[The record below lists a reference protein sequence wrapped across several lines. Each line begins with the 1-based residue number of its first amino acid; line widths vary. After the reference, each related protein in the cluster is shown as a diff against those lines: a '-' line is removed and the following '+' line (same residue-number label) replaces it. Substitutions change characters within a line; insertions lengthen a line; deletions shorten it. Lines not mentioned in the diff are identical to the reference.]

1 MPIRKLIAAPTP
13 SNVALSGR
21 YFQLLSGAECTVR
34 FFGLN
39 AEFDTEETVRVGDL
53 LEFPE
58 RFARFEITSEYATP
72 VEVYTGQAKL
82 TRSRQDFTLTGA
94 SSIKSS
100 SKAIPKAE
108 ALLVSDNA
116 NRRSVTIIPINA
128 DIMIGSVGTSPND
141 KIPVAVGMPVTLDI
155 TAALY
160 AETVQTAA
168 TETADVRI
176 LEEVN

>member
-1 MPIRKLIAAPTP
+1 MPIRKLIAKPTP

-39 AEFDTEETVRVGDL
+39 ASYDTEEAVRVGDL

-58 RFARFEITSEYATP
+58 RFARFEITSEYTTP

-108 ALLVSDNA
+108 TLLVSDNA
-116 NRRSVTIIPINA
+116 NRRSVTIVPINA